1 MDALAPSDWRPVAL
15 HQLVRST
22 TLLGLPLAVFT
33 IVFPWTQ
40 GAARLTSP
48 SHAIM
53 LGCFFAAAFVEA
65 PGWSF
70 RRTAW
75 AWVLCMAGTTMAAT
89 LTFGLP
95 PAVVLAGVLV
105 ATSAGALLGPSALLA
120 TLGGMSVAFLA
131 AGATLQL
138 GWVEPIL
145 PTFATRTMLDWG
157 RASFEFA
164 LVGGSA
170 AVLLRLVV
178 AQNERQEALLAER
191 VRLEALGRFAGG
203 IAHDF
208 NNALQIVVM
217 WSELLGDHDDPQ
229 VVEAAEEMRA
239 AAARGHALTRRLMAT
254 DPSREGTSRTFD
266 LAATV
271 EHWHRSMGRLVPS
284 DIAFTARCEGP
295 AWVEG
300 DELAVEQVLLN
311 LVVNAR
317 DALGGKG
324 HLNLHVEVLSEHVR
338 LRVSDDGPGIDTSVK
353 TTLFEPFVSGQEGP
367 GRGLGLSI
375 VRSAVRRLNGTI
387 DVRSEPGQTVF
398 EVRLPR
404 VAAPL
409 AAEAA
414 PTARAVGQS
423 PQQGTVLVADDDPAI
438 LRGIASGLRAV
449 GWDVIEAADG
459 DEALDALK
467 ATAPDVLCTDG
478 IMPGTPVR
486 EVIAQYQALRP
497 DGRVVVC
504 SGHLPEELAIRSL
517 GQLECVDKP
526 FTLEQLIAVLSKGSP

>member
-1 MDALAPSDWRPVAL
+1 VLGFPV
-15 HQLVRST
+15 
-22 TLLGLPLAVFT
+22 AVFT
-33 IVFPWTQ
+33 VFFPWIQ
-40 GAARLTSP
+40 GAERLTSP

-53 LGCFFAAAFVEA
+53 LACFFAAAFVEA

-75 AWVLCMAGTTMAAT
+75 AWVACIATTAIAAA

-95 PAVVLAGVLV
+95 PAVLLAGVLV
-105 ATSAGALLGPSALLA
+105 TTSAGALLGPSALVA
-120 TLGGMSVAFLA
+120 TLGAMSLSFLA
-131 AGATLQL
+131 AGACLDQ

-145 PTFATRTMLDWG
+145 PPFATRTLFDWG

-178 AQNERQEALLAER
+178 EQNERQEALLEER

-254 DPSREGTSRTFD
+254 DPSQEGSLRTFD
-266 LAATV
+266 LAASV
-271 EHWHRSMGRLVPS
+271 EQWHQSMGRLVPS
-284 DIAFTARCEGP
+284 DITFTAACEGP

-317 DALGGKG
+317 DALRGKG
-324 HLNLHVEVLSEHVR
+324 HVGLHVDVLSEQVR
-338 LRVSDDGPGIDTSVK
+338 LRVSDDGPGIDASVR

-375 VRSAVRRLNGTI
+375 VHSAVRRLGGTI

-404 VAAPL
+404 VAAPP
-409 AAEAA
+409 AGKAVS
-414 PTARAVGQS
+414 TARAEGQS
-423 PQQGTVLVADDDPAI
+423 LRQATVLVADDDPAI

-459 DEALDALK
+459 DEAMDAMK

-478 IMPGTPVR
+478 IMPGTSVR
-486 EVIAQYQALRP
+486 EVIAHYRALRP

-504 SGHLPEELAIRSL
+504 SGHLPEELAVRSL
-517 GQLECVDKP
+517 GHVECVDKP
-526 FTLEQLIAVLSKGSP
+526 FTLEQLIEVLNKPSP